1 MNNLSKML
9 LLLGEAVKSL
19 ESNFSTLKT
28 DTETSISATNTE
40 LESVKEL
47 VLGQIFPVGSVYMT
61 FLKSFDPNTSFGGT
75 WEQVT
80 DDAYLKIVTAD
91 GGATGGVMTH
101 QLSSA
106 NLPKHTHAYSH
117 NHSMGSGKYLI
128 TSEKSWSF
136 ETFSGSLSGSGYKL
150 PIVKTGG
157 ATANRLV
164 TDNFS
169 GNTGDGGFGN
179 SAYYPG
185 YYGVYVWKRTA

>member
-9 LLLGEAVKSL
+9 LLLGKAVKSL

-28 DTETSISATNTE
+28 NTETSISETNTE
-40 LESVKEL
+40 LANVKDL

-91 GGATGGVMTH
+91 GGTTGGNEGHKIT
-101 QLSSA
+101 SS

-117 NHSMGSGKYLI
+117 SHSIASGKYVI
-128 TSEKSWSF
+128 SSGNSWSF
-136 ETFSGSLSGSGYKL
+136 ETYSGQLNGSGYKL
-150 PIVKTGG
+150 PHVKTGG
-157 ATANRLV
+157 SEANRNN
-164 TDNFS
+164 TDSFS

-179 SAYYPG
+179 TSYYPY